1 MYIQFYIHIYILIGI
16 CTTTLNK
23 MNRISGAHVDV
34 DVHIQYATLCALLN
48 VIFESDSNRM
58 LSIELNGISPIVTLL
73 QTTSHEHLITMGIK
87 ILSNISYN
95 NGYTANC
102 VLLAGGGEVL
112 LEVLESGK
120 LLDTTLHTLLS

>member
-1 MYIQFYIHIYILIGI
+1 M
-16 CTTTLNK
+16 
-23 MNRISGAHVDV
+23 

-48 VIFESDSNRM
+48 LIYESDSNRM
-58 LSIELNGISPIVTLL
+58 LSTELNGISPIITLL
-73 QTTSHEHLITMGIK
+73 QTTSHEHLITMGIQ

-112 LEVLESGK
+112 LEVLESGE
-120 LLDTTLHTLLS
+120 LLHTYIHTYIHTSVHSLYDSLYN